1 MLEQGVE
8 AMIVGMKK
16 ALKEYGTPKFEKMRL
31 ACMANDV
38 SWKKP
43 AAKYVD
49 VFEVLV
55 GSKV

>member
-1 MLEQGVE
+1 LAQGVD

-16 ALKEYGTPKFEKMRL
+16 ALKEYGTPQFEKMRL

-38 SWKKP
+38 SWKEP

-49 VFEVLV
+49 VFKVLM
-55 GSKV
+55 GSKA

>member
-1 MLEQGVE
+1 
-8 AMIVGMKK
+8 MKK
-16 ALKEYGTPKFEKMRL
+16 ALAEYGTPKFEKMRL